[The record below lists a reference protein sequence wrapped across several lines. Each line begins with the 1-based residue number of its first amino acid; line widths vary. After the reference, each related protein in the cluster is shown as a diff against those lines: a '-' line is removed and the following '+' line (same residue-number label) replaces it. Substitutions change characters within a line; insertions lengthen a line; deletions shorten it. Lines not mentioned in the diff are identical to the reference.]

1 MRTLEVLRSA
11 TWQSARTLGEPQL
24 GLVRP
29 GYLADLL
36 LVDGNP
42 AANLK
47 LLYSFGDLALDRAGQ
62 MVRTGGI
69 VHTIRDGVVYNNAA
83 LMTEVERMVRASRR
97 LAPAADPVRDPFRV
111 PVPPPSR

>member
-1 MRTLEVLRSA
+1 
-11 TWQSARTLGEPQL
+11 
-24 GLVRP
+24 
-29 GYLADLL
+29 
-36 LVDGNP
+36 
-42 AANLK
+42 
-47 LLYSFGDLALDRAGQ
+47 

-83 LMTEVERMVRASRR
+83 LMAEVERMVRASRR